1 MSLKRKLRSKISIQ
15 GTGQM
20 RAANNA
26 IFFSLLYD
34 KDPSFRKPKLGQLPA
49 VERKSEMGTQICLTS
64 QFDICKLP
72 S

>member
-1 MSLKRKLRSKISIQ
+1 
-15 GTGQM
+15 M

-34 KDPSFRKPKLGQLPA
+34 KDPRFRKPKLGQLPA

-64 QFDICKLP
+64 LFDICKLP